1 MPRKISP
8 LARRA
13 LGLAP
18 SVGHTSS
25 RVTKGKRMFIE
36 LGDGRT
42 QWARRWADLIV
53 AHVNDFAG
61 SKGSP
66 KRNSQ
71 FAAVRPHSA
80 NRTRCRGGVFCAAP
94 LQGFLKEALLNM

>member
-53 AHVNDFAG
+53 AHVNDFAARKDLR
-61 SKGSP
+61 SATLNLP
-66 KRNSQ
+66 PCVRTPPTARVAAAEF
-71 FAAVRPHSA
+71 FAPR
-80 NRTRCRGGVFCAAP
+80 RCRASSR
-94 LQGFLKEALLNM
+94 KRY